1 MKVKSNYNRRRRS
14 RSVKK
19 TIIRRKSRRRSRS
32 SRRGSRR
39 FRTISRRSSRRSKK
53 KDGLSG
59 LSDITKI
66 LTYDPTIKD
75 FTDLMK
81 KFFSSWSSF

>member
-19 TIIRRKSRRRSRS
+19 TII
-32 SRRGSRR
+32 
-39 FRTISRRSSRRSKK
+39 RRSSRRSKK